1 MGTYSSAKRMYIGT
15 FKDFPYSVTSYL
27 GPFIRVLASVELFF
41 SGIWSLDFL
50 KVTNIVPPFCIS
62 DRITNLNALLFEYI
76 LVVHPI
82 FLVLITY
89 LCIELHARNYRILVF
104 LWKPFRSLCIRIRRK
119 WVRQWIYCPCL
130 CYSTPLI
137 FQAQYCSLQPQSW
150 HSSVYS
156 EWDTFRICFHI
167 QSSKYNLQFKAYSLS
182 SDSSYRLILSRIRS
196 SSATLPLS
204 HSAIQESHTAL
215 LQLQKENCTEYI
227 CRDISRLL

>member
-1 MGTYSSAKRMYIGT
+1 MMFRINITSGPMLGYI
-15 FKDFPYSVTSYL
+15 FFCQAHVYRNIYFPYSVTSYL
-27 GPFIRVLASVELFF
+27 GPFTRVLASVELFF

-89 LCIELHARNYRILVF
+89 LCIELHARNYRIFGLSVEAF
-104 LWKPFRSLCIRIRRK
+104 SFPLHSDKTK
-119 WVRQWIYCPCL
+119 VVRQWVYCPCL
-130 CYSTPLI
+130 CYSTPPLI

-167 QSSKYNLQFKAYSLS
+167 QSSK
-182 SDSSYRLILSRIRS
+182 
-196 SSATLPLS
+196 
-204 HSAIQESHTAL
+204 
-215 LQLQKENCTEYI
+215 
-227 CRDISRLL
+227 